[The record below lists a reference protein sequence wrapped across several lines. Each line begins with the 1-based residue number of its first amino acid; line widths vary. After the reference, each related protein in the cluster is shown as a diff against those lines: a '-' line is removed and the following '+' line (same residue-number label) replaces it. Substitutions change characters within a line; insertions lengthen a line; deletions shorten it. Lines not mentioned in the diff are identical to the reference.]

1 MASQTES
8 EVDDDEHV
16 EERDKVKLAIE
27 RQINLIR
34 DEIPPG
40 RKFRDVEDLQREVID
55 KLNAVTK

>member
-16 EERDKVKLAIE
+16 EEHDMVKLAIE

-40 RKFRDVEDLQREVID
+40 SKFRDVEDLQREVID